1 MGLIKQSI
9 AFFITSN
16 LYLYNSISMHRLY
29 SQYSRISSTLFA
41 NRISSSVSTSTSS
54 NNANPKYQPKTPS
67 QIEYVNALLNPK
79 TKLIIAVGPAGT
91 GKSLFACS
99 NAIQSLKKK
108 QIEKII
114 LTRPLV
120 SVADE
125 DIGFLP
131 GNLNSKMS
139 IWVQPMMDIFMEHMN
154 KKDISNLI
162 QSSVIEVTPLLY
174 MRGRTFKNTIIIADE
189 IQNTTPQ
196 QLLMLLTRCG
206 DNSKIIVTGDVNQSD
221 LKDKNGL
228 VDFIERF
235 ETANIVSPDLI
246 KLIQFNSSDIQRS
259 ELVKQVLNIYFQ
271 PTTQNTNTDA
281 TYTNTTQN
289 TNTTSLVLLNERV
302 AGASSVDDDRI
313 FRNGME
319 ENAETTDTTYTI
331 KKQTPTINNDMNISN
346 TNTQTSITNAIQT
359 PIHKRDYSYMKETN
373 DHASKIPSEYG
384 DYIYCIQPD
393 NTTDII
399 ENDCAL
405 IPKHLMR

>member
-1 MGLIKQSI
+1 MS
-9 AFFITSN
+9 
-16 LYLYNSISMHRLY
+16 NSISTTA
-29 SQYSRISSTLFA
+29 SKST
-41 NRISSSVSTSTSS
+41 
-54 NNANPKYQPKTPS
+54 ANPKYQPKTPS
-67 QIEYVNALLNPK
+67 QIEYVNALLNPD
-79 TKLIIAVGPAGT
+79 TKLIVAVGPAGT

-154 KKDISNLI
+154 KKDIANLI
-162 QSSVIEVTPLLY
+162 QSNVIEITPLMY

-206 DNSKIIVTGDVNQSD
+206 ENSKIIVTGDENQSD
-221 LKDKNGL
+221 LKEKNGL
-228 VDFIERF
+228 SDFIERF
-235 ETANIVSPDLI
+235 ESAKMMPPDLI
-246 KLIQFNSSDIQRS
+246 KLIQFNSADVQRS
-259 ELVKQVLNIYFQ
+259 ELVKQVLSIYFQ
-271 PTTQNTNTDA
+271 PQTETQEQT
-281 TYTNTTQN
+281 
-289 TNTTSLVLLNERV
+289 
-302 AGASSVDDDRI
+302 
-313 FRNGME
+313 
-319 ENAETTDTTYTI
+319 
-331 KKQTPTINNDMNISN
+331 QTPN
-346 TNTQTSITNAIQT
+346 TETPTPNTEQSVSAQEQSVSAQEQTQTPVTATNAVHAST
-359 PIHKRDYSYMKETN
+359 FEKDLTYMKWVN
-373 DHASKIPSEYG
+373 DRASKIPSEYG
-384 DYIYCIQPD
+384 DYIYCIEQD
-393 NTTDII
+393 KTADII

>member
-1 MGLIKQSI
+1 MNKIC
-9 AFFITSN
+9 
-16 LYLYNSISMHRLY
+16 
-29 SQYSRISSTLFA
+29 SQYSRFSSALFA
-41 NRISSSVSTSTSS
+41 NRMSNSISTSASKST
-54 NNANPKYQPKTPS
+54 ANPKYQPKTPS
-67 QIEYVNALLNPK
+67 QIEYVTALMNPD

-139 IWVQPMMDIFMEHMN
+139 IWVQPMMDIFMEHMS
-154 KKDISNLI
+154 KKDIANLI
-162 QSSVIEVTPLLY
+162 QSNVIEVTPLMY

-206 DNSKIIVTGDVNQSD
+206 DNSKIIVTGDENQSD
-221 LKDKNGL
+221 LKEKNGL
-228 VDFIERF
+228 ADFIERF
-235 ETANIVSPDLI
+235 ESAKMLSPDLI
-246 KLIQFNSSDIQRS
+246 KLIQFNSTDVQRS
-259 ELVKQVLNIYFQ
+259 ELVKQVLDIYFQ
-271 PTTQNTNTDA
+271 PNANTAGTPITQAETPPATQEQTTPTTQEQTTPV
-281 TYTNTTQN
+281 TQEQTTPTTQ
-289 TNTTSLVLLNERV
+289 
-302 AGASSVDDDRI
+302 
-313 FRNGME
+313 
-319 ENAETTDTTYTI
+319 AELQVP
-331 KKQTPTINNDMNISN
+331 QTQEAPST
-346 TNTQTSITNAIQT
+346 ITNPLHTSAF
-359 PIHKRDYSYMKETN
+359 KKDLSYMKGVN
-373 DHASKIPSEYG
+373 NHASKIPSEYG
-384 DYIYCIQPD
+384 DYIYCIEQD
-393 NTTDII
+393 KTADII

>member
-1 MGLIKQSI
+1 MVSIKQPI
-9 AFFITSN
+9 LFFITTK
-16 LYLYNSISMHRLY
+16 LYLYNSFSMN
-29 SQYSRISSTLFA
+29 RIPNQFPRTLSTLFA
-41 NRISSSVSTSTSS
+41 NRISSKSAAATSHPTIPIAAAYH
-54 NNANPKYQPKTPS
+54 NTLNTRYQPKTPT
-67 QIEYVNALLNPK
+67 QIEYVKALTNTE

-108 QIEKII
+108 QIDKII

-120 SVADE
+120 SVAEE

-131 GNLNSKMS
+131 GNLNNKMS
-139 IWVQPMMDIFMEHMN
+139 IWVQPMIDIFMEHMS
-154 KKDISNLI
+154 KKDLSNLI

-221 LKDKNGL
+221 LKEKNGL

-235 ETANIVSPDLI
+235 ENSYFTPELI
-246 KLIQFNSSDIQRS
+246 KLVQFNSEDIQRS

-271 PTTQNTNTDA
+271 PPPTPP
-281 TYTNTTQN
+281 
-289 TNTTSLVLLNERV
+289 
-302 AGASSVDDDRI
+302 
-313 FRNGME
+313 
-319 ENAETTDTTYTI
+319 
-331 KKQTPTINNDMNISN
+331 QTPTPPPTIPPTPQSTIPP
-346 TNTQTSITNAIQT
+346 TIPQTIPLTTPPTIPPTIPLTPTKSQT
-359 PIHKRDYSYMKETN
+359 DYLYMKKVN
-373 DHASKIPSEYG
+373 DYISKIPSEYG
-384 DYIYCIQPD
+384 DYIEPLSNTESD
-393 NTTDII
+393 RNKLNTTRYFPI

-405 IPKHLMR
+405 IPKHHLPKRSTPSFFEK

>member
-1 MGLIKQSI
+1 MVSIKQPI
-9 AFFITSN
+9 LFFITTK
-16 LYLYNSISMHRLY
+16 LYLYNSFSMN
-29 SQYSRISSTLFA
+29 RIPNQFPRTLSTLFA
-41 NRISSSVSTSTSS
+41 NRISSKSAAAASHPTIPTIP
-54 NNANPKYQPKTPS
+54 NIPTAAAYHNTLNTRYQPKTPT
-67 QIEYVNALLNPK
+67 QIEYVKALTNPE

-108 QIEKII
+108 QIDKII

-120 SVADE
+120 SVAEE

-131 GNLNSKMS
+131 GNLNNKMS
-139 IWVQPMMDIFMEHMN
+139 IWVQPMIDIFMEHMS
-154 KKDISNLI
+154 KKDLSNLI

-221 LKDKNGL
+221 LKEKNGL

-235 ETANIVSPDLI
+235 ENSYFTPELI
-246 KLIQFNSSDIQRS
+246 KLVQFNSEDIQRS

-271 PTTQNTNTDA
+271 PPTPPVTPPPMTPPNIQPNIQPTTP
-281 TYTNTTQN
+281 
-289 TNTTSLVLLNERV
+289 L
-302 AGASSVDDDRI
+302 
-313 FRNGME
+313 
-319 ENAETTDTTYTI
+319 TI
-331 KKQTPTINNDMNISN
+331 LQPIPPTPTKS
-346 TNTQTSITNAIQT
+346 QT
-359 PIHKRDYSYMKETN
+359 DYLYMKKVN
-373 DHASKIPSEYG
+373 DYISKIPSEYG
-384 DYIYCIQPD
+384 DYIEPLPNTESD
-393 NTTDII
+393 RNKLNTTRYFPI

-405 IPKHLMR
+405 IPKHHLPKRSTPSFFEK